1 MACRTPSPG
10 TSSACPCSAWRGPP
24 LPARGRSAD
33 ATIRRSFAGVR
44 ARSGHGQDCR
54 GYAVAPS
61 APWSSASN
69 RRRRSLRRLVEL
81 MPCGDG
87 GDVGGLGGG
96 DSGDDVGSVRPR
108 AQAEGRIGG
117 GGRRQKLR
125 ALRRGL
131 SVLEKAIARGRVLVY
146 AGHYSIPSICPASAG
161 HFFVVANC
169 CYRASRSCPRCCVAL
184 GKNTLE
190 AFAGDAPAAGC
201 TQAITEAA
209 LLAHIQNG
217 LRRDVEQPRH
227 LAGRVVVELT
237 VVDHHRSPGYGERP
251 RGA

>member
-1 MACRTPSPG
+1 
-10 TSSACPCSAWRGPP
+10 
-24 LPARGRSAD
+24 
-33 ATIRRSFAGVR
+33 
-44 ARSGHGQDCR
+44 
-54 GYAVAPS
+54 
-61 APWSSASN
+61 
-69 RRRRSLRRLVEL
+69 

-96 DSGDDVGSVRPR
+96 DSGDNVGSVRPR

-169 CYRASRSCPRCCVAL
+169 CYARSRSGPRGSFAL
-184 GKNTLE
+184 GANALE
-190 AFAGDAPAAGC
+190 PLTGNAPRLVWAEAIAPAAS
-201 TQAITEAA
+201 AA
-209 LLAHIQNG
+209 PDLDGLL
-217 LRRDVEQPRH
+217 RDAELLGD
-227 LAGRVVVELT
+227 LAGRIIVELEFHCALST
-237 VVDHHRSPGYGERP
+237 NVGER
-251 RGA
+251 RESA

>member
-1 MACRTPSPG
+1 
-10 TSSACPCSAWRGPP
+10 
-24 LPARGRSAD
+24 
-33 ATIRRSFAGVR
+33 
-44 ARSGHGQDCR
+44 
-54 GYAVAPS
+54 
-61 APWSSASN
+61 
-69 RRRRSLRRLVEL
+69 

-169 CYRASRSCPRCCVAL
+169 CYQGSRGACAWRSQLSLPTPSLAFWPASACKKQSARGRYINEPL
-184 GKNTLE
+184 I
-190 AFAGDAPAAGC
+190 AP
-201 TQAITEAA
+201 
-209 LLAHIQNG
+209 L
-217 LRRDVEQPRH
+217 DPRH
-227 LAGRVVVELT
+227 HPSIHPPINGSQAGRSL
-237 VVDHHRSPGYGERP
+237 
-251 RGA
+251 AWL

>member
-1 MACRTPSPG
+1 
-10 TSSACPCSAWRGPP
+10 
-24 LPARGRSAD
+24 
-33 ATIRRSFAGVR
+33 
-44 ARSGHGQDCR
+44 
-54 GYAVAPS
+54 
-61 APWSSASN
+61 
-69 RRRRSLRRLVEL
+69 

-169 CYRASRSCPRCCVAL
+169 CYRASCPRCCVAL
-184 GKNTLE
+184 GKNALE
-190 AFAGDAPAAGC
+190 ALTRNPRGGRAQPIAPAAR
-201 TQAITEAA
+201 AA
-209 LLAHIQNG
+209 PQHH
-217 LRRDVEQPRH
+217 H
-227 LAGRVVVELT
+227 LARDAEHLGHLPDSEVVELVLFHSARSRLWRT
-237 VVDHHRSPGYGERP
+237 RRESACRLRPKMMGLGAASGGHQFSEAQERLPGANRRPLAFPSCDSRARSPSFVPLRLCQ
-251 RGA
+251 AAATA